1 MLQRQTRETSMNTI
15 LTSDRLLIVRNGDAE
30 KRLKLLQE
38 ALAADRIVPY
48 LGPDLLRLQSTEP
61 PVPDTPEAVSAAL
74 NKRTLAP
81 SRIRSN
87 MWSVAEFIEQRR
99 HRRTL
104 QTWMAEIFGAPVAP
118 TALHDWLATLPIS
131 LIVDGW
137 YDGTMRAAF
146 AKTGRTDVVEMQGVT
161 RANGGG
167 DIWTKTYDLS
177 GRDVERVSAPKTVL
191 YAPHGS
197 VMPASNF
204 LVSDSDYVEVLTE
217 IDIQTPIPEMVKER
231 RTDRG
236 FLFIGCRFNDQ
247 MLRIYARQIIKRSHG
262 PHFAVLDAEGLTKN
276 EQRFLAAS
284 AITVVDLPTG
294 EATALLVPFGIKTD
308 GEEGHTASGSNFRS
322 G

>member
-1 MLQRQTRETSMNTI
+1 MNTI
-15 LTSDRLLIVRNGDAE
+15 LTSDRLLIIRDGDAE
-30 KRLKLLQE
+30 KRLRLLQE

-61 PVPDTPEAVSAAL
+61 PVPDTPEAVCAAL
-74 NKRTLAP
+74 NERTPAP

-87 MWSVAEFIEQRR
+87 MWSVAQFIEQRR

-104 QTWMAEIFGAPVAP
+104 QAWMAEIFGAPVAP
-118 TALHDWLATLPIS
+118 TALHDWLATLPLS

-146 AKTGRTDVVEMQGVT
+146 AKTGRTDVVEIQGVT
-161 RANGGG
+161 RANGGA
-167 DIWTKTYDLS
+167 DIWTKTYELS
-177 GRDVERVSAPKTVL
+177 GRGVECVSAPKTVL
-191 YAPHGS
+191 YAPYGS

-217 IDIQTPIPEMVKER
+217 IDIQTPIPGMVKER
-231 RTDRG
+231 RIGRG
-236 FLFIGCRFNDQ
+236 FLFLGCRFNDQ

-276 EQRFLAAS
+276 ERRFLAAS
-284 AITVVDLPTG
+284 GITVVDLPIG
-294 EATALLVPFGIKTD
+294 EAAALLVPFGSKAD
-308 GEEGHTASGSNFRS
+308 GDHGRTASASNLCS